1 MKFQFLIFSLLLT
14 SISYAFDTGLN
25 LGNKNYNIKISEEFT
40 LSAAVYNE
48 NSKFKSCALFIP
60 GYADSFRNH
69 LPLINS
75 LNDNGYKVITFNFSG
90 HDGSSGDSANFN
102 FSWSDER
109 FDSLEQKAAHS
120 TSENSILYQAQYI
133 WDKLAG
139 DQNCSK
145 EDRILIGFSAGGLAA
160 YKMAILGWSN
170 KVVLINPVLQAKSIL
185 NSLRPGGTFQSIK
198 ELNEARSLSF
208 PSSAIAGANK
218 GTLNLIQQIL
228 VESELL
234 GNILPSKNLK
244 GAIFYSENDI
254 YSDSEKVEDLL
265 ISKAPHQF
273 ELHKYPNS
281 RHRLDQPGEEVDYSF
296 DDQQAQLPID
306 FKLWSQ
312 RDIERLLLNINHFLD
327 Q

>member
-1 MKFQFLIFSLLLT
+1 MNS
-14 SISYAFDTGLN
+14 N
-25 LGNKNYNIKISEEFT
+25 LGVKNYNIKISEELT

-75 LNDNGYKVITFNFSG
+75 LNNNGYKVLTFNFSG

-102 FSWSDER
+102 FSWNDER
-109 FDSLEQKAAHS
+109 FDSLEKNSAQL
-120 TSENSILYQAQYI
+120 TPTNSILYQAQYI
-133 WDKLAG
+133 WDKLAEN
-139 DQNCSK
+139 QNCSK
-145 EDRILIGFSAGGLAA
+145 ENRILIGFSAGGLAA
-160 YKMAILGWSN
+160 YKMASLGWTS

-185 NSLRPGGTFQSIK
+185 NSLRPGGTFQSLK
-198 ELNEARSLSF
+198 ELNEASSLNF
-208 PSSAIAGANK
+208 PSSTIAGANK
-218 GTLNLIQQIL
+218 GTLNLIKQIL
-228 VESELL
+228 AESELL
-234 GNILPSKNLK
+234 GNIFPSKKLK

-254 YSDSEKVEDLL
+254 YSDSEKIEDLL
-265 ISKAPHQF
+265 IARAPHQF

-296 DDQQAQLPID
+296 DDNRTQFPID

-312 RDIERLLLNINHFLD
+312 RDIERLLININHFLD